1 LKRSK
6 TLTADS
12 HNVLPRR
19 SGGGGGRG
27 GGGGGRGGAGGRAR
41 ARSGIANP
49 KDKKGKLDPNRVPQ
63 REDPVRNFQEEV
75 AWQSEGGGG
84 HADSRGK
91 ASGGKGGPF
100 RPSPRSSGI
109 KLKAPHRGGNDHN
122 ASFDRPR
129 PKRLDH
135 DEDVPFALARYKPK
149 APVPGAKVIDGRLD
163 LHPDGF
169 GFLIAK
175 DPTLPNVYVG
185 EESLKHVMH
194 RDEVRV
200 RVDREFEGGKVR
212 GTVLEILRRT
222 QREFLGIARP
232 YKGGVLVIPVEAR
245 DRKHA
250 FKVETVAPQFEELKS
265 GTAVLCRILTYPSN
279 APGTVEILEVVQDPA
294 AASNDTLRVL
304 LEAAWPRE
312 FSRVALNEAE
322 HRALRWRSEVD
333 PRRRRDITHLPLV
346 TIDGRDA
353 RDFDDAVCA
362 MRESSGAIRLWVA
375 IADVSNFV
383 RPGTALDREAFER
396 STSVYF
402 PDHVVPMLPEV
413 LSNGVCSLNPF
424 EDRAC
429 LVCECVIDARGKV
442 TGFEFYEGLM
452 ISKRRLTYEQ
462 MQAYIEEE
470 PWALNELATLNDSLS
485 QLVEVY
491 GRLRKAKN
499 QRGAIDLD
507 LPEAQVM
514 LDRQGQ
520 VLDIQT
526 RTRLDAHRLIEECML
541 IANECAAR
549 FLEQAAPAGVYRIHE
564 QPDEKKIMELVKFLS
579 ASSILPKKKNL
590 AEMFEYPSDFADLL
604 NKLKKDFEPGDPT
617 ARAAQ
622 SLVLRSLKQAKYS
635 TARVGHFAL
644 ATKDYTHFTSP
655 IRRYPDLMVHRLIK
669 EALGFERWT
678 STGIHLESLA
688 QHCSDQERL
697 AMDAERKLIE
707 IKKCRYMEQFLGE
720 EFEAWATGITE
731 KGVFCQ
737 IEGHFV
743 DGLISRDTLGSRGKL
758 TFDPD
763 QLAYIGPG
771 KVKMHLGSR
780 VRVLLAAVD
789 VTTRRIDFDLVKLY
803 SVGEK
808 HPPREK

>member
-1 LKRSK
+1 M
-6 TLTADS
+6 
-12 HNVLPRR
+12 
-19 SGGGGGRG
+19 
-27 GGGGGRGGAGGRAR
+27 
-41 ARSGIANP
+41 
-49 KDKKGKLDPNRVPQ
+49 
-63 REDPVRNFQEEV
+63 RNFQEEV
-75 AWQSEGGGG
+75 DWQLGQDKERP
-84 HADSRGK
+84 DSRGSQRSRGSGYSSS
-91 ASGGKGGPF
+91 AS
-100 RPSPRSSGI
+100 RHPRSSGI
-109 KLKAPHRGGNDHN
+109 KIKGPPPARDNPRGG
-122 ASFDRPR
+122 SGYEKPFPR
-129 PKRLDH
+129 PKRLDIK
-135 DEDVPFALARYKPK
+135 DEEAPFAAARYKPNT
-149 APVPGAKVIDGRLD
+149 ATGAKVVDGRLD
-163 LHPDGF
+163 LHADGF

-175 DPTLPNVYVG
+175 DPLQPNVYVG

-200 RVDREFEGGKVR
+200 RVDREFEGGKLR
-212 GTVLEILRRT
+212 GTVLEILKRT

-232 YKGGVLVIPVEAR
+232 YRGGMLVIPAEAR

-250 FKVETVAPQFEELKS
+250 FKVEVVPTHLEDLKS

-279 APGTVEILEVVQDPA
+279 APGTVEILEVVEDPESA
-294 AASNDTLRVL
+294 HHDTLRVL
-304 LEAAWPRE
+304 LESAWPRE

-333 PRRRRDITHLPLV
+333 PGRRRDITHLPLV

-362 MRESSGAIRLWVA
+362 MRESNGGIRLWVA
-375 IADVSNFV
+375 IADVSTFV
-383 RPGTALDREAFER
+383 RPGTALDREAYER

-402 PDHVVPMLPEV
+402 PDFVVPMLPEI

-424 EDRAC
+424 EERAC
-429 LVCECVIDARGKV
+429 LVCECLIDSRGKV
-442 TGFEFYEGLM
+442 SHFDFYEGLM
-452 ISKRRLTYEQ
+452 VSKRRLTYEQ

-470 PWALNELATLNDSLS
+470 AWALNELASLDDSLRA
-485 QLVEVY
+485 VIEVY
-491 GRLRKAKN
+491 GRLRKAKIA
-499 QRGAIDLD
+499 RGAIDLD

-514 LDRQGQ
+514 LDRQGN
-520 VLDIQT
+520 VLDIQP

-590 AEMFEYPSDFADLL
+590 AEMFETPADFAELL
-604 NKLKKDFEPGDPT
+604 TKLKKDFEPGDPT

-655 IRRYPDLMVHRLIK
+655 IRRYPDLIVHRLIK
-669 EALGFERWT
+669 EALGFERYT
-678 STGIHLESLA
+678 TTGIHLDSMA

-743 DGLISRDTLGSRGKL
+743 DGLLSRDTLGSRAKL
-758 TFDPD
+758 GFDPD
-763 QLAYIGPG
+763 RLAYVGPG
-771 KVKMHLGSR
+771 KVTLHLGSR

-789 VTTRRIDFDLVKLY
+789 VVTRRIDFDLVKLY
-803 SVGEK
+803 PSLVK
-808 HPPREK
+808 DKAST